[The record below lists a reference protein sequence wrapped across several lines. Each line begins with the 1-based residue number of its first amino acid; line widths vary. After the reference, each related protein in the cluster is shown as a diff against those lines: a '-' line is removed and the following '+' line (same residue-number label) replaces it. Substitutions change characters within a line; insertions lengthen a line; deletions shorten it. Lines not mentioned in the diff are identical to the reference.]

1 MESNDSNKR
10 SDLLRGIE
18 SDGESNPTRRLAHS
32 ERPRRWLTIGAFRNT
47 DSRQNPTAPPRTQ
60 ASAMSLCNPPEKTDS
75 IRVSMRRPMLPYLE
89 RELAGWLNFLWLQI
103 YPRRPS
109 FLKERFEFDSSHRL
123 RRRLD
128 RISTSAGS
136 YREEEGEPLPTMEV
150 NARGLRRAYGE
161 SEPWQF

>member
-1 MESNDSNKR
+1 
-10 SDLLRGIE
+10 
-18 SDGESNPTRRLAHS
+18 
-32 ERPRRWLTIGAFRNT
+32 
-47 DSRQNPTAPPRTQ
+47 
-60 ASAMSLCNPPEKTDS
+60 
-75 IRVSMRRPMLPYLE
+75 MLPYLE

-136 YREEEGEPLPTMEV
+136 YREEEEVFDGRTVSPSPGNSKHFSKGVHHAGDSDPTDCTKNVFLEEV
-150 NARGLRRAYGE
+150 VAVKRDV
-161 SEPWQF
+161 